1 MVVLDLGVNVV
12 KVGVLEGLLV
22 LGSEFL
28 ELLVELGV
36 SVFVVF
42 FGLALFFEGV
52 VELGE
57 LAGFFFLT
65 GEEFVNDSLKLFDLV
80 IYLINKS
87 VLNLISMLL
96 SIQFLIQIGLFLQP
110 LLQELLSQSYNSL
123 RHLRQEYGD
132 VLLLNLNRI
141 LFNPLKNLSQLLL
154 LTLHIIKHRVQVLRS
169 EPCSL
174 ILNRILLTHDDLDLL
189 VHLLLLLKVCLFLIP
204 HCFKVSKPVLR
215 DLVVS
220 SLSGG
225 ELISSL
231 K

>member
-42 FGLALFFEGV
+42 FGLAFFFEGV

-65 GEEFVNDSLKLFDLV
+65 GEEFVNDSLELFDFIV
-80 IYLINKS
+80 YLINKS

-96 SIQFLIQIGLFLQP
+96 SIQLLI
-110 LLQELLSQSYNSL
+110 
-123 RHLRQEYGD
+123 
-132 VLLLNLNRI
+132 
-141 LFNPLKNLSQLLL
+141 
-154 LTLHIIKHRVQVLRS
+154 
-169 EPCSL
+169 
-174 ILNRILLTHDDLDLL
+174 
-189 VHLLLLLKVCLFLIP
+189 
-204 HCFKVSKPVLR
+204 
-215 DLVVS
+215 
-220 SLSGG
+220 
-225 ELISSL
+225 
-231 K
+231 